1 MHINNFSLLL
11 KQYISDSQYNIVTLS
26 KLTNIS
32 RSSIQKFISGIQLPK
47 NYETIEKLTQLLPL
61 SIIQKNELKKAYMI
75 EQVGYLNY
83 QKLTDLKEFIQ
94 SFNTYPSSSFNY
106 NLSYEFNKIN
116 KFAHNPEELK
126 LMLHFII
133 EDALKNSKQ
142 INILMNADNSL
153 FEIIYQ
159 YAKNYP
165 DLVIKQIVN
174 FKNLSNDLTSS
185 NLDQFKKLLPLL
197 LLKNRTTIK
206 YIYGKEN
213 NPNYYSIFPYSI
225 TSDNYIILINSDYTL
240 GILISENQK
249 YLINEFNK
257 KNKLAK
263 KLIYK
268 SKNDINNINTFL
280 NTMTNKKNTNFQI
293 FSHTALIYT
302 YVKIFNQN
310 QLSHKNKL
318 DEFLQNN
325 HLTLYLT
332 NDPNIDKKN
341 FTNILIN
348 EHFDIHLINKNKINF
363 PDNLFILNTQ
373 TSLIL
378 IFKNINI
385 TVYENTICQDFQ
397 LLDKLFTTEWYNFSH
412 KAIKI

>member
-11 KQYISDSQYNIVTLS
+11 KQYINESQYNVVTLS

-32 RSSIQKFISGIQLPK
+32 RSSIQKFMSGIQIPK
-47 NYETIEKLTQLLPL
+47 NYETIEKLIQFLPL
-61 SIIQKNELKKAYMI
+61 SIIQKDELKKAYMI

-83 QKLTDLKEFIQ
+83 QKMTVLKEFIQ

-106 NLSYEFNKIN
+106 NLSYKFNKIN

-133 EDALKNSKQ
+133 EDALNHSKQ
-142 INILMNADNSL
+142 IKILMNADNPL

-174 FKNLSNDLTSS
+174 FKNLGNDVTSS
-185 NLDQFKKLLPLL
+185 NLEQLEKLLPLL
-197 LLKNRTTIK
+197 LLKNKTSIK

-225 TSDNYIILINSDYTL
+225 ASDNYIILINSDYTL
-240 GILISENQK
+240 GMLINENQK

-268 SKNDINNINTFL
+268 SKNKTNYINTFL
-280 NTMTNKKNTNFQI
+280 NTLTNQKNTNFQI
-293 FSHTALIYT
+293 FSHISLIYT
-302 YVKIFNQN
+302 YLKILNQN
-310 QLSHKNKL
+310 QSSYKNKL
-318 DEFLQNN
+318 NEFLQNN

-332 NDPNIDKKN
+332 SDQNTDKKS
-341 FTNILIN
+341 FTNILTN
-348 EHFDIHLINKNKINF
+348 DHFNIHIINKNKINF
-363 PDNLFILNTQ
+363 PDDLLILNTQ

-385 TVYENTICQDFQ
+385 TIYENTICQDFQ
-397 LLDKLFTTEWYNFSH
+397 LLDKLFISE
-412 KAIKI
+412 

>member
-11 KQYISDSQYNIVTLS
+11 KQHINESQYNVVTLS

-32 RSSIQKFISGIQLPK
+32 RSSIQKFMSGIQIPK
-47 NYETIEKLTQLLPL
+47 NYETIEKLIQFLPL
-61 SIIQKNELKKAYMI
+61 SIIQKDELKKAYMI

-83 QKLTDLKEFIQ
+83 QKMTVLKEFIQ

-106 NLSYEFNKIN
+106 NLSYKFNKIN

-133 EDALKNSKQ
+133 EDALNHSKQ
-142 INILMNADNSL
+142 IKILMNADNPL

-174 FKNLSNDLTSS
+174 FKNLGNDVTSS
-185 NLDQFKKLLPLL
+185 NLEQLEKLLPLL
-197 LLKNRTTIK
+197 LLKNKTSIK

-225 TSDNYIILINSDYTL
+225 ASDNYIILINSDYTL
-240 GILISENQK
+240 GMLINENQK

-268 SKNDINNINTFL
+268 SKNKTNYINTFL
-280 NTMTNKKNTNFQI
+280 NTLTNQKNTNFQI
-293 FSHTALIYT
+293 FSHISLIYT
-302 YVKIFNQN
+302 YLKILNQN
-310 QLSHKNKL
+310 QSSYKNKL
-318 DEFLQNN
+318 NEFLQNN

-332 NDPNIDKKN
+332 SDQNTDKKS
-341 FTNILIN
+341 FTNILTN
-348 EHFDIHLINKNKINF
+348 DHFNIHIINKNKINF
-363 PDNLFILNTQ
+363 PDDLLILNTQ

-385 TVYENTICQDFQ
+385 TIYENTICQDFQ
-397 LLDKLFTTEWYNFSH
+397 LLDKLFISE
-412 KAIKI
+412 

>member
-11 KQYISDSQYNIVTLS
+11 KQYINESQYNVVTLS

-32 RSSIQKFISGIQLPK
+32 RSSIQKFMSGIQIPK
-47 NYETIEKLTQLLPL
+47 NYETIEKLIQFLPL
-61 SIIQKNELKKAYMI
+61 SIIQKDELKKAYMI

-83 QKLTDLKEFIQ
+83 QKMTVLKEFIQ

-106 NLSYEFNKIN
+106 NLSYKFNKIN

-133 EDALKNSKQ
+133 EDALNHSKQ
-142 INILMNADNSL
+142 IKILMNADNPL

-174 FKNLSNDLTSS
+174 FKNLGNDVTSS
-185 NLDQFKKLLPLL
+185 NLEQLEKLLPLL
-197 LLKNRTTIK
+197 LLKNKTSIK

-225 TSDNYIILINSDYTL
+225 ASDNYIILINSDYTL
-240 GILISENQK
+240 GMLINENQK

-268 SKNDINNINTFL
+268 SKNKTNYINTFL
-280 NTMTNKKNTNFQI
+280 NTLTNQKNTNFQI
-293 FSHTALIYT
+293 FSHISLIYT
-302 YVKIFNQN
+302 YLKIFNQN
-310 QLSHKNKL
+310 QSSYKNKL
-318 DEFLQNN
+318 NEFLQNN

-332 NDPNIDKKN
+332 SDQNTDKKS
-341 FTNILIN
+341 FTNILTN
-348 EHFDIHLINKNKINF
+348 DHFNTHIINKNKINF
-363 PDNLFILNTQ
+363 PDDLLILNTQ

-385 TVYENTICQDFQ
+385 TIYENTICQDFQ
-397 LLDKLFTTEWYNFSH
+397 LLDKLFISE
-412 KAIKI
+412 

>member
-11 KQYISDSQYNIVTLS
+11 KQYINESQYNVVTLS

-32 RSSIQKFISGIQLPK
+32 RSSIQKFMSGIQIPK
-47 NYETIEKLTQLLPL
+47 NYETIEKLIQFLPL
-61 SIIQKNELKKAYMI
+61 SIIQKDELKKAYMI

-83 QKLTDLKEFIQ
+83 QKMTVLKEFIQ

-106 NLSYEFNKIN
+106 NLSYKFNKIN

-133 EDALKNSKQ
+133 EDALNHSKQ
-142 INILMNADNSL
+142 IKILMNADNPL

-174 FKNLSNDLTSS
+174 FKNLGNDVTSS
-185 NLDQFKKLLPLL
+185 NLEQLEKLLPLL
-197 LLKNRTTIK
+197 LLKNKTSIK

-213 NPNYYSIFPYSI
+213 NPNHYSIFPYSI
-225 TSDNYIILINSDYTL
+225 ASDNYIILINSDYTL
-240 GILISENQK
+240 GMLINENQK

-268 SKNDINNINTFL
+268 SKNKTNYINTFL
-280 NTMTNKKNTNFQI
+280 NTLTNQKNTNFQI
-293 FSHTALIYT
+293 FSHISLIYT
-302 YVKIFNQN
+302 YLKILNQN
-310 QLSHKNKL
+310 QSSYKNKL
-318 DEFLQNN
+318 NEFLQNN

-332 NDPNIDKKN
+332 SDQNTDKKS
-341 FTNILIN
+341 FTHILTNDHFNIHI
-348 EHFDIHLINKNKINF
+348 INKNKINF
-363 PDNLFILNTQ
+363 PDDLLILNTQ

-385 TVYENTICQDFQ
+385 TIYENTICQDFQ
-397 LLDKLFTTEWYNFSH
+397 LLDKLFISE
-412 KAIKI
+412 

>member
-11 KQYISDSQYNIVTLS
+11 KQYINESQYNVVTLS

-32 RSSIQKFISGIQLPK
+32 RSSIQKFMSGIQIPK
-47 NYETIEKLTQLLPL
+47 NYETIEKLIQFLPL
-61 SIIQKNELKKAYMI
+61 SIIQKDELKKAYMI

-83 QKLTDLKEFIQ
+83 QKMTVLKEFIQ

-106 NLSYEFNKIN
+106 NLSYKFNKIN

-133 EDALKNSKQ
+133 EDALNHSKQ
-142 INILMNADNSL
+142 IKILMNADNPL

-174 FKNLSNDLTSS
+174 FKNLGNDVTSS
-185 NLDQFKKLLPLL
+185 NLEQLEKLLPLL
-197 LLKNRTTIK
+197 LLKNKTSIK

-213 NPNYYSIFPYSI
+213 NPNYFSIFPYSI
-225 TSDNYIILINSDYTL
+225 ASDNYIILINSDYTL
-240 GILISENQK
+240 GMLINENQK

-268 SKNDINNINTFL
+268 SKNKTNYINTFL
-280 NTMTNKKNTNFQI
+280 NTLTNQKNTNFQI
-293 FSHTALIYT
+293 FSHISLIYT
-302 YVKIFNQN
+302 YLKILNQN
-310 QLSHKNKL
+310 QSSYKNKL
-318 DEFLQNN
+318 NEFLQNN

-332 NDPNIDKKN
+332 SDQNTDKKS
-341 FTNILIN
+341 FTHILTNDHFNIHI
-348 EHFDIHLINKNKINF
+348 INKNKINF
-363 PDNLFILNTQ
+363 PDDLLILNTQ

-385 TVYENTICQDFQ
+385 TIYENTICQDFQ
-397 LLDKLFTTEWYNFSH
+397 LLDKLFISE
-412 KAIKI
+412 

>member
-11 KQYISDSQYNIVTLS
+11 KQYINESQYNVVTLS

-32 RSSIQKFISGIQLPK
+32 RSSIQKFMSGIQIPK
-47 NYETIEKLTQLLPL
+47 NYETIEKLIQFLPL
-61 SIIQKNELKKAYMI
+61 SIIQKDELKKAYMI

-83 QKLTDLKEFIQ
+83 QKMTVLKEFIQ

-106 NLSYEFNKIN
+106 NLSYKFNKIN
-116 KFAHNPEELK
+116 KFARNPEELK

-133 EDALKNSKQ
+133 EDALNHSKQ
-142 INILMNADNSL
+142 IKILMNADNPL

-174 FKNLSNDLTSS
+174 FKNLGNDVTSS
-185 NLDQFKKLLPLL
+185 NLEQLEKLLPLL
-197 LLKNRTTIK
+197 LLKNKTSIK

-213 NPNYYSIFPYSI
+213 NPNHYSIFPYSI
-225 TSDNYIILINSDYTL
+225 ASDNYIILINSDYTL
-240 GILISENQK
+240 GMLINENQK

-268 SKNDINNINTFL
+268 SKNKTNYINTFL
-280 NTMTNKKNTNFQI
+280 NTLTNQKNTNFQI
-293 FSHTALIYT
+293 FSHISLIYT
-302 YVKIFNQN
+302 YLKIFNQN
-310 QLSHKNKL
+310 QSSYKNKL
-318 DEFLQNN
+318 NEFLQNN

-332 NDPNIDKKN
+332 SDQNTDKKS
-341 FTNILIN
+341 FTNILTN
-348 EHFDIHLINKNKINF
+348 DHFNTHIINKNKINF
-363 PDNLFILNTQ
+363 PDDLLILNTQ

-385 TVYENTICQDFQ
+385 TIYENTICQDFQ
-397 LLDKLFTTEWYNFSH
+397 LLDKLFISE
-412 KAIKI
+412 

>member
-11 KQYISDSQYNIVTLS
+11 KQYINESQYNVVTLS

-32 RSSIQKFISGIQLPK
+32 RSSIQKFMSGIQIPK
-47 NYETIEKLTQLLPL
+47 NYETIEKLIQILPL
-61 SIIQKNELKKAYMI
+61 SIIQKDELKKAYMI

-83 QKLTDLKEFIQ
+83 QKMTVLKEFIQ

-106 NLSYEFNKIN
+106 NLSYKFNKIN
-116 KFAHNPEELK
+116 KFARNPEELK

-133 EDALKNSKQ
+133 EDALNHSKQ
-142 INILMNADNSL
+142 IKILMNADNPL

-174 FKNLSNDLTSS
+174 FKNLGNDVTSS
-185 NLDQFKKLLPLL
+185 NLEQLEKLLPLL
-197 LLKNRTTIK
+197 LLKNKTSIK

-213 NPNYYSIFPYSI
+213 NPNHYSIFPYSI
-225 TSDNYIILINSDYTL
+225 ASDNYIILINSDYTL
-240 GILISENQK
+240 GMLINENQK

-268 SKNDINNINTFL
+268 SKNKTNYINTFL
-280 NTMTNKKNTNFQI
+280 NTLTNQKNTNFQI
-293 FSHTALIYT
+293 FSHISLIYT
-302 YVKIFNQN
+302 YLKIFNQN
-310 QLSHKNKL
+310 QSSYKNKL
-318 DEFLQNN
+318 NEFLQNN

-332 NDPNIDKKN
+332 SDQNTDKKS
-341 FTNILIN
+341 FTNILTN
-348 EHFDIHLINKNKINF
+348 DHFNIHIINKNKINF
-363 PDNLFILNTQ
+363 PDDLLILNTK

-385 TVYENTICQDFQ
+385 TIYENTICQDFQ
-397 LLDKLFTTEWYNFSH
+397 LLDKLFISE
-412 KAIKI
+412 

>member
-11 KQYISDSQYNIVTLS
+11 KQYINESQYNVVTLS

-32 RSSIQKFISGIQLPK
+32 RSSIQKFMSGIQIPK
-47 NYETIEKLTQLLPL
+47 NYETIEKLIQFLPL
-61 SIIQKNELKKAYMI
+61 SIIQKDELKKAYMI

-83 QKLTDLKEFIQ
+83 QKMTVLKEFIQ

-106 NLSYEFNKIN
+106 NLSYKFNKIN
-116 KFAHNPEELK
+116 KFARNPEELK

-133 EDALKNSKQ
+133 EDALNHSKQ
-142 INILMNADNSL
+142 IKILMNADNPL

-174 FKNLSNDLTSS
+174 FKNLGNDVTSS
-185 NLDQFKKLLPLL
+185 NLEQLEKLLPLL
-197 LLKNRTTIK
+197 LLKNKTSIK

-225 TSDNYIILINSDYTL
+225 ASDNYIILINSDYTL
-240 GILISENQK
+240 GMLINENQK

-268 SKNDINNINTFL
+268 SKNKTNYINTFL
-280 NTMTNKKNTNFQI
+280 NTLTNQKNTNFQI
-293 FSHTALIYT
+293 FSHISLIYT
-302 YVKIFNQN
+302 YLKILNQN
-310 QLSHKNKL
+310 QSSYKNKL
-318 DEFLQNN
+318 NEFLQNN

-332 NDPNIDKKN
+332 SDQNTDKKS
-341 FTNILIN
+341 FTNILTN
-348 EHFDIHLINKNKINF
+348 DHFNIHIINKNKINF
-363 PDNLFILNTQ
+363 PDDLLILNTQ

-385 TVYENTICQDFQ
+385 TIYENTICQDFQ
-397 LLDKLFTTEWYNFSH
+397 LLDKLFISE
-412 KAIKI
+412 

>member
-11 KQYISDSQYNIVTLS
+11 KQYINESQYNVVTLS

-32 RSSIQKFISGIQLPK
+32 RSSIQKFMSGIQIPK
-47 NYETIEKLTQLLPL
+47 NYETIEKLIQFLPL
-61 SIIQKNELKKAYMI
+61 SIIQKDELKKAYMI

-83 QKLTDLKEFIQ
+83 QKMTVLKEFIQ

-106 NLSYEFNKIN
+106 NLSYKFNKIN

-133 EDALKNSKQ
+133 EDALNHSKQ
-142 INILMNADNSL
+142 IKILMNADNPL

-174 FKNLSNDLTSS
+174 FKNLGNDVTSS
-185 NLDQFKKLLPLL
+185 NLEQLEKLLPLL
-197 LLKNRTTIK
+197 LLKNKTSIK

-225 TSDNYIILINSDYTL
+225 ASDNYIILINSDYTL
-240 GILISENQK
+240 GMLINENQK

-268 SKNDINNINTFL
+268 SKNKTNYINTFL
-280 NTMTNKKNTNFQI
+280 NTLTNQKNTNFQI
-293 FSHTALIYT
+293 FSHISLIYT
-302 YVKIFNQN
+302 YLKTLNQN
-310 QLSHKNKL
+310 QSSYKNKL
-318 DEFLQNN
+318 NEFLQNN

-332 NDPNIDKKN
+332 SDQNTDKKC
-341 FTNILIN
+341 FTNILTN
-348 EHFDIHLINKNKINF
+348 DHFNIHIINKNKINF
-363 PDNLFILNTQ
+363 PDDLLILNTQ

-385 TVYENTICQDFQ
+385 TIYENTICQDFQ
-397 LLDKLFTTEWYNFSH
+397 LLDKLFISE
-412 KAIKI
+412 

>member
-11 KQYISDSQYNIVTLS
+11 KQYINESQYNVVTLS

-32 RSSIQKFISGIQLPK
+32 RSSIQKFMSGIQIPK
-47 NYETIEKLTQLLPL
+47 NYETIEKLIQFLPL
-61 SIIQKNELKKAYMI
+61 SIIQKDELKKAYMI

-83 QKLTDLKEFIQ
+83 QKMTVLKEFIQ

-106 NLSYEFNKIN
+106 NLSYKFNKIN

-133 EDALKNSKQ
+133 EDALNHSKQ
-142 INILMNADNSL
+142 IKILMNADNPL

-174 FKNLSNDLTSS
+174 FKNLGNDVTSS
-185 NLDQFKKLLPLL
+185 NLEQLEKLLPLL
-197 LLKNRTTIK
+197 LLKNKTSIK

-213 NPNYYSIFPYSI
+213 NPNHYSIFPYSI
-225 TSDNYIILINSDYTL
+225 ASDNYIILINSDYTL
-240 GILISENQK
+240 GMLINENQK

-268 SKNDINNINTFL
+268 SKNKTNYINTFL
-280 NTMTNKKNTNFQI
+280 NTLTNQKNTNFQI
-293 FSHTALIYT
+293 FSHISLIYT
-302 YVKIFNQN
+302 YLKILNQN
-310 QLSHKNKL
+310 QSSYKNKL
-318 DEFLQNN
+318 NEFLQNN

-332 NDPNIDKKN
+332 SDQNTDKKC
-341 FTNILIN
+341 FTNILTN
-348 EHFDIHLINKNKINF
+348 DHFNIHIINKNKINF
-363 PDNLFILNTQ
+363 PDDLLILNTQ

-385 TVYENTICQDFQ
+385 TIYENTICQDFQ
-397 LLDKLFTTEWYNFSH
+397 LLDKLFINE
-412 KAIKI
+412 

>member
-11 KQYISDSQYNIVTLS
+11 KQYINESQYNVVTLS

-32 RSSIQKFISGIQLPK
+32 RSSIQKFMSGIQIPK
-47 NYETIEKLTQLLPL
+47 NYETIEKLIQFLPL
-61 SIIQKNELKKAYMI
+61 SIIQKDELKKAYMI

-83 QKLTDLKEFIQ
+83 QKMTVLKEFIQ

-106 NLSYEFNKIN
+106 NLSYKFNKIN
-116 KFAHNPEELK
+116 KFARNPEELK

-133 EDALKNSKQ
+133 EDALNHSKQ
-142 INILMNADNSL
+142 IKILMNADNPL

-174 FKNLSNDLTSS
+174 FKNLGNDVTSS
-185 NLDQFKKLLPLL
+185 NLEQLEKLLPLL
-197 LLKNRTTIK
+197 LLKNKTSIK

-225 TSDNYIILINSDYTL
+225 ASDNYIILINSDYTL
-240 GILISENQK
+240 GMLINENQK

-268 SKNDINNINTFL
+268 SKNKTNYINTFL
-280 NTMTNKKNTNFQI
+280 NTLTNQKNTNFQI
-293 FSHTALIYT
+293 FSHISLIYT
-302 YVKIFNQN
+302 YLKIFNQN
-310 QLSHKNKL
+310 QSSYKNKL
-318 DEFLQNN
+318 NEFLQNN

-332 NDPNIDKKN
+332 SDQNTDKKS
-341 FTNILIN
+341 FTNILTN
-348 EHFDIHLINKNKINF
+348 DHFNTHIINKNKINF
-363 PDNLFILNTQ
+363 PDDLLILNTQ

-385 TVYENTICQDFQ
+385 TIYENTICQDFQ
-397 LLDKLFTTEWYNFSH
+397 LLDKLFISE
-412 KAIKI
+412 

>member
-1 MHINNFSLLL
+1 MT
-11 KQYISDSQYNIVTLS
+11 V
-26 KLTNIS
+26 
-32 RSSIQKFISGIQLPK
+32 
-47 NYETIEKLTQLLPL
+47 
-61 SIIQKNELKKAYMI
+61 
-75 EQVGYLNY
+75 
-83 QKLTDLKEFIQ
+83 LKEFIQ

-106 NLSYEFNKIN
+106 NLSYKFNKIN

-133 EDALKNSKQ
+133 EDALNHSKQ
-142 INILMNADNSL
+142 IKILMNADNPL

-174 FKNLSNDLTSS
+174 FKNLGNDVTSS
-185 NLDQFKKLLPLL
+185 NLEQLEKLLPLL
-197 LLKNRTTIK
+197 LLKNKTSIK

-225 TSDNYIILINSDYTL
+225 ASDNYIILINSDYTL
-240 GILISENQK
+240 GMLINENQK

-268 SKNDINNINTFL
+268 SKNKTNYINTFL
-280 NTMTNKKNTNFQI
+280 NTLTNQKNTNFQI
-293 FSHTALIYT
+293 FSHISLIYT
-302 YVKIFNQN
+302 YLKILNQN
-310 QLSHKNKL
+310 QSSYKNKL
-318 DEFLQNN
+318 NEFLQNN
-325 HLTLYLT
+325 HLTLYLKSDQNT
-332 NDPNIDKKN
+332 DKKS
-341 FTNILIN
+341 FTNILTN
-348 EHFDIHLINKNKINF
+348 DHFNIHIINKNKINF
-363 PDNLFILNTQ
+363 PDDLLILNTQ

-385 TVYENTICQDFQ
+385 TIYENTICQDFQ
-397 LLDKLFTTEWYNFSH
+397 LLDKLFISE
-412 KAIKI
+412 

>member
-11 KQYISDSQYNIVTLS
+11 KQYINESQYNVVTLS

-32 RSSIQKFISGIQLPK
+32 RSSIQKFMSGIQIPK
-47 NYETIEKLTQLLPL
+47 NYETIEKLIQFLPL
-61 SIIQKNELKKAYMI
+61 SIIQKDELKKAYMI

-83 QKLTDLKEFIQ
+83 QKMTVLKEFIQ

-106 NLSYEFNKIN
+106 NLSYKFNKIN

-133 EDALKNSKQ
+133 EDALNHSKQ
-142 INILMNADNSL
+142 IKILMNADNPL

-174 FKNLSNDLTSS
+174 FKNLGNDVTSS
-185 NLDQFKKLLPLL
+185 NLEQLEKLLPLL
-197 LLKNRTTIK
+197 LLKNKTSIK

-213 NPNYYSIFPYSI
+213 NPNYFSIFPYSI
-225 TSDNYIILINSDYTL
+225 ASDNYIILINSDYTL
-240 GILISENQK
+240 GMLINENQK

-268 SKNDINNINTFL
+268 SKNKTNYINTFL
-280 NTMTNKKNTNFQI
+280 NTLTNQKNTNFQI
-293 FSHTALIYT
+293 FSHISLIYT
-302 YVKIFNQN
+302 YLKIFNQN
-310 QLSHKNKL
+310 QSSYKNKL
-318 DEFLQNN
+318 NEFLQNN

-332 NDPNIDKKN
+332 SDQNTDKKS
-341 FTNILIN
+341 FTHILTNDHFNIHI
-348 EHFDIHLINKNKINF
+348 INKNKINF
-363 PDNLFILNTQ
+363 PDDLLILNTQ

-385 TVYENTICQDFQ
+385 TIYENTICQDFQ
-397 LLDKLFTTEWYNFSH
+397 LLDKLFISE
-412 KAIKI
+412 

>member
-11 KQYISDSQYNIVTLS
+11 KQYINESQYNVVTLS

-32 RSSIQKFISGIQLPK
+32 RSSIQKFMSGIQIPK
-47 NYETIEKLTQLLPL
+47 NYETIEKLIQFLPL
-61 SIIQKNELKKAYMI
+61 SIIQKDELKKAYMI

-83 QKLTDLKEFIQ
+83 QKMTVLKEFIQ

-106 NLSYEFNKIN
+106 NLSYKFNKIN

-133 EDALKNSKQ
+133 EDALNHSKQ
-142 INILMNADNSL
+142 IKILMNADNPL

-174 FKNLSNDLTSS
+174 FKNLGNDVTSS
-185 NLDQFKKLLPLL
+185 NLEQLEKLLPLL
-197 LLKNRTTIK
+197 LLKNKTSIK

-225 TSDNYIILINSDYTL
+225 ASDNYIILINSDYTL
-240 GILISENQK
+240 GMLINENQK

-268 SKNDINNINTFL
+268 SKNKTNYINTFL
-280 NTMTNKKNTNFQI
+280 NTLTNQKNTNFQI
-293 FSHTALIYT
+293 FSHISLIYT
-302 YVKIFNQN
+302 YLKILNQN
-310 QLSHKNKL
+310 QSSYKNKL
-318 DEFLQNN
+318 NEFLQNN

-332 NDPNIDKKN
+332 SDQNTDKKS
-341 FTNILIN
+341 FTNILTN
-348 EHFDIHLINKNKINF
+348 DHFNTHIINKNKINF
-363 PDNLFILNTQ
+363 PDDLLILNTQ

-385 TVYENTICQDFQ
+385 TIYKNTICQDFQ
-397 LLDKLFTTEWYNFSH
+397 LLDKLFISE
-412 KAIKI
+412 

>member
-11 KQYISDSQYNIVTLS
+11 KQYINESQYNVVTLS

-32 RSSIQKFISGIQLPK
+32 RSSIQKFMSGIQIPK
-47 NYETIEKLTQLLPL
+47 NYETIEKLIQFLPL
-61 SIIQKNELKKAYMI
+61 SIIQKDELKKAYMI

-83 QKLTDLKEFIQ
+83 QKMTVLKEFIQ

-106 NLSYEFNKIN
+106 NLSYKFNKIN
-116 KFAHNPEELK
+116 KFARNPEELK

-133 EDALKNSKQ
+133 EDALNHSKQ
-142 INILMNADNSL
+142 IKILMNADNPL

-174 FKNLSNDLTSS
+174 FKNLGNDVTSS
-185 NLDQFKKLLPLL
+185 NLEQLEKLLPLL
-197 LLKNRTTIK
+197 LLKNKTSIK

-225 TSDNYIILINSDYTL
+225 ASDNYIILINSDYTL
-240 GILISENQK
+240 GMLINENQK

-268 SKNDINNINTFL
+268 SKNKTNYINTFL
-280 NTMTNKKNTNFQI
+280 NTLTNQKNTNFQI
-293 FSHTALIYT
+293 FSHISLIYT
-302 YVKIFNQN
+302 YLKIFNQN
-310 QLSHKNKL
+310 QSSYKNKL
-318 DEFLQNN
+318 NEFLQNN

-332 NDPNIDKKN
+332 SDQNTDKKS
-341 FTNILIN
+341 FTNILTN
-348 EHFDIHLINKNKINF
+348 DHFNIHIINKNKINF
-363 PDNLFILNTQ
+363 PDDLLILNTQ

-385 TVYENTICQDFQ
+385 TIYENTICQDFQ
-397 LLDKLFTTEWYNFSH
+397 LLDKLFISE
-412 KAIKI
+412 

>member
-11 KQYISDSQYNIVTLS
+11 KQYINESQYNVVTLS

-32 RSSIQKFISGIQLPK
+32 RSSIQKFMSGIQIPK
-47 NYETIEKLTQLLPL
+47 NYETIEKLIQFLPL
-61 SIIQKNELKKAYMI
+61 SIIQKDELKKAYMI

-83 QKLTDLKEFIQ
+83 QKMTVLKEFIQ

-106 NLSYEFNKIN
+106 NLSYKFNKIN

-133 EDALKNSKQ
+133 EDALNHSKQ
-142 INILMNADNSL
+142 IKILMNADNPL

-174 FKNLSNDLTSS
+174 FKNLGNDVTSS
-185 NLDQFKKLLPLL
+185 NLEQLEKLLPLL
-197 LLKNRTTIK
+197 LLKNKTSIK

-213 NPNYYSIFPYSI
+213 NPNHYSIFPYSI
-225 TSDNYIILINSDYTL
+225 ASDNYIILINSDYTL
-240 GILISENQK
+240 GMLINENQK

-268 SKNDINNINTFL
+268 SKNKTNYINTFL
-280 NTMTNKKNTNFQI
+280 NTLTNQKNTNFQI
-293 FSHTALIYT
+293 FSHISLIYT
-302 YVKIFNQN
+302 YLKIFNQN
-310 QLSHKNKL
+310 QSSYKNKL
-318 DEFLQNN
+318 NEFLQNN

-332 NDPNIDKKN
+332 SDQNTDKKC
-341 FTNILIN
+341 FTNILTN
-348 EHFDIHLINKNKINF
+348 NHFNIHIINKNKINF
-363 PDNLFILNTQ
+363 PDDLLILNTQ

-385 TVYENTICQDFQ
+385 TIYENTICQDFQ
-397 LLDKLFTTEWYNFSH
+397 LLDKLFISE
-412 KAIKI
+412 

>member
-11 KQYISDSQYNIVTLS
+11 KQYINESQYNVVTLS

-32 RSSIQKFISGIQLPK
+32 RSSIQKFMSGIQIPK
-47 NYETIEKLTQLLPL
+47 NYETIEKLIQFLPL
-61 SIIQKNELKKAYMI
+61 SIIQKDELKKAYMI

-83 QKLTDLKEFIQ
+83 QKMTVLKEFIQ

-106 NLSYEFNKIN
+106 NLSYKFNKIN

-133 EDALKNSKQ
+133 EDALNHSKQ
-142 INILMNADNSL
+142 IKILMNADNPL

-174 FKNLSNDLTSS
+174 FKNLGNDVTSS
-185 NLDQFKKLLPLL
+185 NLEQLEKLLPLL
-197 LLKNRTTIK
+197 LLKNKTSIK

-225 TSDNYIILINSDYTL
+225 ASDNYIILINSDYTL
-240 GILISENQK
+240 GMLINENQK

-268 SKNDINNINTFL
+268 SKNKTNYINTFL
-280 NTMTNKKNTNFQI
+280 NTLTNQKNTNFQI
-293 FSHTALIYT
+293 FSHISLIYT
-302 YVKIFNQN
+302 YLKILNQN
-310 QLSHKNKL
+310 QSSYKNKL
-318 DEFLQNN
+318 NEFLQNN

-332 NDPNIDKKN
+332 SDQNTDKKC
-341 FTNILIN
+341 FTNILTN
-348 EHFDIHLINKNKINF
+348 DHFNTHIINKNKINF
-363 PDNLFILNTQ
+363 PDDLLILNTQ

-385 TVYENTICQDFQ
+385 TIYENTICQDFQ
-397 LLDKLFTTEWYNFSH
+397 LLDKLFISE
-412 KAIKI
+412 

>member
-11 KQYISDSQYNIVTLS
+11 KQYINESQYNVVTLS

-32 RSSIQKFISGIQLPK
+32 RSSIQKFMSGIQIPK
-47 NYETIEKLTQLLPL
+47 NYETIEKLIQILPL
-61 SIIQKNELKKAYMI
+61 SIIQKDELKKAYMI

-83 QKLTDLKEFIQ
+83 QKMTVLKEFIQ

-106 NLSYEFNKIN
+106 NLSYKFNKIN
-116 KFAHNPEELK
+116 KFARNPEELK

-133 EDALKNSKQ
+133 EDALNHSKQ
-142 INILMNADNSL
+142 IKILMNADNPL

-174 FKNLSNDLTSS
+174 FKNLGNDVTSS
-185 NLDQFKKLLPLL
+185 NLEQLEKLLPLL
-197 LLKNRTTIK
+197 LLKNKTSIK

-225 TSDNYIILINSDYTL
+225 ASDNYIILINSDYTL
-240 GILISENQK
+240 GMLINENQK

-268 SKNDINNINTFL
+268 SKNKTNYINTFL
-280 NTMTNKKNTNFQI
+280 NTLTNQKNTNFQI
-293 FSHTALIYT
+293 FSHISLIYT
-302 YVKIFNQN
+302 YLKILNQN
-310 QLSHKNKL
+310 QSSYKNKL
-318 DEFLQNN
+318 NEFLQNN

-332 NDPNIDKKN
+332 SDQNTDKKS
-341 FTNILIN
+341 FTNILTN
-348 EHFDIHLINKNKINF
+348 DHFNIHIINKNKINF
-363 PDNLFILNTQ
+363 PDDLLILNTK

-385 TVYENTICQDFQ
+385 TIYENTICQDFQ
-397 LLDKLFTTEWYNFSH
+397 LLDKLFISE
-412 KAIKI
+412 

>member
-11 KQYISDSQYNIVTLS
+11 KQYINESQYNVVTLS

-32 RSSIQKFISGIQLPK
+32 RSSIQKFMSGIQIPK
-47 NYETIEKLTQLLPL
+47 NYETIEKLIQFLPL
-61 SIIQKNELKKAYMI
+61 SIIQKDELKKAYMI

-83 QKLTDLKEFIQ
+83 QKMTVLKVFIQ

-106 NLSYEFNKIN
+106 NLSYKFNKIN

-133 EDALKNSKQ
+133 EDALNHSKQ
-142 INILMNADNSL
+142 IKILMNADNPL

-174 FKNLSNDLTSS
+174 FKNLGNDVTSS
-185 NLDQFKKLLPLL
+185 NLEQLEKLLPLL
-197 LLKNRTTIK
+197 LLKNKTSIK

-225 TSDNYIILINSDYTL
+225 ASDNYIILINSDYTL
-240 GILISENQK
+240 GMLINENQK

-268 SKNDINNINTFL
+268 SKNKTNYINTFL
-280 NTMTNKKNTNFQI
+280 NTLTNQKNTNFQI
-293 FSHTALIYT
+293 FSHISLIYT
-302 YVKIFNQN
+302 YLKILNQN
-310 QLSHKNKL
+310 QSSYKNKL
-318 DEFLQNN
+318 NEFLQNN

-332 NDPNIDKKN
+332 SDQNTDKKS
-341 FTNILIN
+341 FTNILTN
-348 EHFDIHLINKNKINF
+348 EHFNIHIISKNKINF
-363 PDNLFILNTQ
+363 PDDLLILNTK

-385 TVYENTICQDFQ
+385 TIYENTICQDFQ
-397 LLDKLFTTEWYNFSH
+397 LLDKLFISE
-412 KAIKI
+412 

>member
-11 KQYISDSQYNIVTLS
+11 KQYINESQYNVVTLS

-32 RSSIQKFISGIQLPK
+32 RSSIQKFMSGIQIPK
-47 NYETIEKLTQLLPL
+47 NYETIEKLIQFLPL
-61 SIIQKNELKKAYMI
+61 SIIQKDELKKAYMI

-83 QKLTDLKEFIQ
+83 QKMTVLKEFIQ

-106 NLSYEFNKIN
+106 NLSYKFNKIN

-133 EDALKNSKQ
+133 EDALNHSKQ
-142 INILMNADNSL
+142 IKILMNADNPL

-174 FKNLSNDLTSS
+174 FKNLGNDVTSS
-185 NLDQFKKLLPLL
+185 NLEQLEKLLPLL
-197 LLKNRTTIK
+197 LLKNKTSIK

-225 TSDNYIILINSDYTL
+225 ASDNYIILINSDYTL
-240 GILISENQK
+240 GMLINENQK
-249 YLINEFNK
+249 DLINEFNK

-268 SKNDINNINTFL
+268 SKNKINYINTFL
-280 NTMTNKKNTNFQI
+280 NTLTNQKNTNFQI
-293 FSHTALIYT
+293 FSHISLIYT
-302 YVKIFNQN
+302 YLKIFNQN
-310 QLSHKNKL
+310 QSSYKNKL
-318 DEFLQNN
+318 NEFLQNN

-332 NDPNIDKKN
+332 SDQNTDKKS
-341 FTNILIN
+341 FTNILTN
-348 EHFDIHLINKNKINF
+348 DHFNIHIINKNKINF
-363 PDNLFILNTQ
+363 PDDLLILNTK

-385 TVYENTICQDFQ
+385 TIYENTICQDFQ
-397 LLDKLFTTEWYNFSH
+397 LLDKLFISE
-412 KAIKI
+412 

>member
-11 KQYISDSQYNIVTLS
+11 KQYINESQYNVVTLS

-32 RSSIQKFISGIQLPK
+32 RSSIQKFMSGIQIPK
-47 NYETIEKLTQLLPL
+47 NYETIEKLIQFLPL
-61 SIIQKNELKKAYMI
+61 SIIQKDELKKAYMI

-83 QKLTDLKEFIQ
+83 QKMTVLKEFIQ

-106 NLSYEFNKIN
+106 NLSYKFNKIN

-133 EDALKNSKQ
+133 EDALNHSKQ
-142 INILMNADNSL
+142 IKILMNADNPL

-174 FKNLSNDLTSS
+174 FKNLGNDVTSS
-185 NLDQFKKLLPLL
+185 NLEQLEKLLPLL
-197 LLKNRTTIK
+197 LLKNKTSIK

-213 NPNYYSIFPYSI
+213 NPNHYSIFPYSI
-225 TSDNYIILINSDYTL
+225 ASDNYIILINSDYTL
-240 GILISENQK
+240 GMLINENQK

-268 SKNDINNINTFL
+268 SKNKTNYINTFL
-280 NTMTNKKNTNFQI
+280 NTLTNPKNTNFQI
-293 FSHTALIYT
+293 FSHISLIYT
-302 YVKIFNQN
+302 YLKIFNQN
-310 QLSHKNKL
+310 QSSYKNKL
-318 DEFLQNN
+318 NEFLQNN

-332 NDPNIDKKN
+332 SDQNTDKKS
-341 FTNILIN
+341 FTNILTN
-348 EHFDIHLINKNKINF
+348 DHFNIHIINKNKINF
-363 PDNLFILNTQ
+363 PDDLLILNTQ

-385 TVYENTICQDFQ
+385 TIYENTICQDFQ
-397 LLDKLFTTEWYNFSH
+397 LLDKLFISE
-412 KAIKI
+412 

>member
-11 KQYISDSQYNIVTLS
+11 KQYINESQYNVVTLS

-32 RSSIQKFISGIQLPK
+32 RSSIQKFMSGIQIPK
-47 NYETIEKLTQLLPL
+47 NYETIEKLIQFLPL
-61 SIIQKNELKKAYMI
+61 SIIQKDELKKAYMI

-83 QKLTDLKEFIQ
+83 QKMTVLKKFIQ

-106 NLSYEFNKIN
+106 NLSYKFNKIN
-116 KFAHNPEELK
+116 KFARNPEELK

-133 EDALKNSKQ
+133 EDALNHSKQ
-142 INILMNADNSL
+142 IKILMNADNPL

-174 FKNLSNDLTSS
+174 FKNLGNDVTSS
-185 NLDQFKKLLPLL
+185 NLEQLEKLLPLL
-197 LLKNRTTIK
+197 LLKNKTSIK

-225 TSDNYIILINSDYTL
+225 ASDNYIILINSDYTL
-240 GILISENQK
+240 GMLINENQK

-268 SKNDINNINTFL
+268 SKNKTNYINTFL
-280 NTMTNKKNTNFQI
+280 NTLTNQKNTNFQI
-293 FSHTALIYT
+293 FSHISLIYT
-302 YVKIFNQN
+302 YLKILNQN
-310 QLSHKNKL
+310 QSSYKNKL
-318 DEFLQNN
+318 NEFLQNN

-332 NDPNIDKKN
+332 SDQNTDKKC
-341 FTNILIN
+341 FTNILTN
-348 EHFDIHLINKNKINF
+348 DHFNIHIINKNKINF
-363 PDNLFILNTQ
+363 PDDLLILNTK

-385 TVYENTICQDFQ
+385 TIYENTICQDFQ
-397 LLDKLFTTEWYNFSH
+397 LLDKLFISE
-412 KAIKI
+412 

>member
-11 KQYISDSQYNIVTLS
+11 KQYINESQYNVVTLS

-32 RSSIQKFISGIQLPK
+32 RSSIQKFMSGIQIPK
-47 NYETIEKLTQLLPL
+47 NYETIEKLIQFLPL
-61 SIIQKNELKKAYMI
+61 SIIQKDELKKAYMI

-83 QKLTDLKEFIQ
+83 QKMTVLKEFIQ

-106 NLSYEFNKIN
+106 NLSYKFNKIN

-133 EDALKNSKQ
+133 EDALNHSKQ
-142 INILMNADNSL
+142 IKILMNADNPL

-174 FKNLSNDLTSS
+174 FKNLGNDVTSS
-185 NLDQFKKLLPLL
+185 NLEQLEKLLPLL
-197 LLKNRTTIK
+197 LLKNKTSIK

-213 NPNYYSIFPYSI
+213 NPNHYSIFPYSI
-225 TSDNYIILINSDYTL
+225 ASDNYIILINSDYTL
-240 GILISENQK
+240 GMLINENQK

-268 SKNDINNINTFL
+268 SKNKTNYINTFL
-280 NTMTNKKNTNFQI
+280 NTLTNQKNTNFQI
-293 FSHTALIYT
+293 FSHISLIYT
-302 YVKIFNQN
+302 YLKILNQN
-310 QLSHKNKL
+310 QSSYKNKL
-318 DEFLQNN
+318 NEFLQNN

-332 NDPNIDKKN
+332 SDQNTDKKC
-341 FTNILIN
+341 FTNILTN
-348 EHFDIHLINKNKINF
+348 DHFNIHIINKNKINF
-363 PDNLFILNTQ
+363 PDDLLILNTQ

-385 TVYENTICQDFQ
+385 TIYENTICQDFQ
-397 LLDKLFTTEWYNFSH
+397 LLDKLFISE
-412 KAIKI
+412 

>member
-11 KQYISDSQYNIVTLS
+11 KQYINESQYNVVTLS

-32 RSSIQKFISGIQLPK
+32 RSSIQKFMSGIQIPK
-47 NYETIEKLTQLLPL
+47 NYETIEKLIQFLPL
-61 SIIQKNELKKAYMI
+61 SIIQKDELKKAYMI

-83 QKLTDLKEFIQ
+83 QKMTVLKEFIQ

-106 NLSYEFNKIN
+106 NLSYKFNKIN
-116 KFAHNPEELK
+116 KFARNPEELK

-133 EDALKNSKQ
+133 EDALNHSKQ
-142 INILMNADNSL
+142 IKILMNADNPL

-174 FKNLSNDLTSS
+174 FKNLGNDVTSS
-185 NLDQFKKLLPLL
+185 NLEQLEKLLPLL
-197 LLKNRTTIK
+197 LLKNKTSIK

-213 NPNYYSIFPYSI
+213 NPNHYSIFPYSI
-225 TSDNYIILINSDYTL
+225 ASDNYIILINSDYTL
-240 GILISENQK
+240 GMLINENQK

-268 SKNDINNINTFL
+268 SKNKTNYINTFL
-280 NTMTNKKNTNFQI
+280 NTLTNQKNTNFQI
-293 FSHTALIYT
+293 FSHISLIYT
-302 YVKIFNQN
+302 YLKILNQN
-310 QLSHKNKL
+310 QSSYKNKL
-318 DEFLQNN
+318 NEFLQNN

-332 NDPNIDKKN
+332 SDQNTDKKS
-341 FTNILIN
+341 FTNILTN
-348 EHFDIHLINKNKINF
+348 DHFNTHIINKNKINF
-363 PDNLFILNTQ
+363 PDDLLILNTQ

-385 TVYENTICQDFQ
+385 TIYENTICQDFQ
-397 LLDKLFTTEWYNFSH
+397 LLDKLFISE
-412 KAIKI
+412 

>member
-11 KQYISDSQYNIVTLS
+11 KQYINESQYNVVTLS

-32 RSSIQKFISGIQLPK
+32 RSSIQKFMSGIQIPK
-47 NYETIEKLTQLLPL
+47 NYETIEKLIQFLPL
-61 SIIQKNELKKAYMI
+61 SIIQKDELKKAYMI

-83 QKLTDLKEFIQ
+83 QKMTVLKEFIQ

-106 NLSYEFNKIN
+106 NLSYKFNKIN

-133 EDALKNSKQ
+133 EDALNHSKQ
-142 INILMNADNSL
+142 IKILMNADNPL

-159 YAKNYP
+159 YAKNYL

-174 FKNLSNDLTSS
+174 FKNLGNDVTSS
-185 NLDQFKKLLPLL
+185 NLEQLEKLLPLL
-197 LLKNRTTIK
+197 LLKNKTSIK

-225 TSDNYIILINSDYTL
+225 ASDNYIILINSDYTL
-240 GILISENQK
+240 GMLINENQK

-268 SKNDINNINTFL
+268 SKNKTNYINTFL
-280 NTMTNKKNTNFQI
+280 NTLTNQKNTNFQI
-293 FSHTALIYT
+293 FSHISLIYT
-302 YVKIFNQN
+302 YLKIFNQN
-310 QLSHKNKL
+310 QSSYKNKL
-318 DEFLQNN
+318 NEFLQNN

-332 NDPNIDKKN
+332 SDQNTDKKS
-341 FTNILIN
+341 FTHILTNDHFNIHI
-348 EHFDIHLINKNKINF
+348 INKNKINF
-363 PDNLFILNTQ
+363 PDDLLILNTQ

-385 TVYENTICQDFQ
+385 TIYENTICQDFQ
-397 LLDKLFTTEWYNFSH
+397 LLDKLFISE
-412 KAIKI
+412 

>member
-11 KQYISDSQYNIVTLS
+11 KQYINESQYNVVTLS

-32 RSSIQKFISGIQLPK
+32 RSSIQKFMSGIQIPK
-47 NYETIEKLTQLLPL
+47 NYETIEKLIQFLPL
-61 SIIQKNELKKAYMI
+61 SIIQKDELKKAYMI

-83 QKLTDLKEFIQ
+83 QKMTVLKEFIQ

-106 NLSYEFNKIN
+106 NLSYKFNKIN

-133 EDALKNSKQ
+133 EDALNHSKQ
-142 INILMNADNSL
+142 IKILMNADNPL

-174 FKNLSNDLTSS
+174 FKNLGNDVTSS
-185 NLDQFKKLLPLL
+185 NLEQLEKLLPLL
-197 LLKNRTTIK
+197 LLKNKTSIK

-213 NPNYYSIFPYSI
+213 NPNHYSIFPYSI
-225 TSDNYIILINSDYTL
+225 ASDNYIILINSDYTL
-240 GILISENQK
+240 GMLINENQK

-268 SKNDINNINTFL
+268 SKNKTNYINTFL
-280 NTMTNKKNTNFQI
+280 NTLTNQKNTNFQI
-293 FSHTALIYT
+293 FSHISLIYT
-302 YVKIFNQN
+302 YLKILNQN
-310 QLSHKNKL
+310 QSSYKNKL
-318 DEFLQNN
+318 NEFLQNN

-332 NDPNIDKKN
+332 SDQNTDKKS
-341 FTNILIN
+341 FTNILTT
-348 EHFDIHLINKNKINF
+348 K
-363 PDNLFILNTQ
+363 

-385 TVYENTICQDFQ
+385 TIYENTICQDYQ
-397 LLDKLFTTEWYNFSH
+397 LLDKLFISE
-412 KAIKI
+412 

>member
-11 KQYISDSQYNIVTLS
+11 KQYINESQYNVVTLS

-32 RSSIQKFISGIQLPK
+32 RSSIQKFMSGIQIPK
-47 NYETIEKLTQLLPL
+47 NYETIEKLIQFLPL
-61 SIIQKNELKKAYMI
+61 SIIQKDELKKAYMI

-83 QKLTDLKEFIQ
+83 QKMTVLKEFIQ

-106 NLSYEFNKIN
+106 NLSYKFNKIN

-133 EDALKNSKQ
+133 EDALNHSKQ
-142 INILMNADNSL
+142 IKILMNADNPL

-174 FKNLSNDLTSS
+174 FKNLGNDVTSS
-185 NLDQFKKLLPLL
+185 NLEQLEKLLPLL
-197 LLKNRTTIK
+197 LLKNKTSIK

-225 TSDNYIILINSDYTL
+225 ASDNYIILINSDYTL
-240 GILISENQK
+240 GMLINENQK

-268 SKNDINNINTFL
+268 SKNKTNYINTFL
-280 NTMTNKKNTNFQI
+280 NTLTNQKNTNFQI
-293 FSHTALIYT
+293 FSHISLIYT
-302 YVKIFNQN
+302 YLKIFNQN
-310 QLSHKNKL
+310 QSSYKNKL
-318 DEFLQNN
+318 NEFLQNN

-332 NDPNIDKKN
+332 SDQNTDKKS
-341 FTNILIN
+341 FTNILTN
-348 EHFDIHLINKNKINF
+348 DHFNIHIINKNKINF
-363 PDNLFILNTQ
+363 PDDLLILNTQ

-385 TVYENTICQDFQ
+385 TIYENTICQDFQ
-397 LLDKLFTTEWYNFSH
+397 LLDKLFISE
-412 KAIKI
+412 

>member
-11 KQYISDSQYNIVTLS
+11 KQYINESQYNVVTLS

-32 RSSIQKFISGIQLPK
+32 RSSIQKFMSGIQIPK
-47 NYETIEKLTQLLPL
+47 NYETIEKLIQFLPL
-61 SIIQKNELKKAYMI
+61 SIIQKDELKKAYMI

-83 QKLTDLKEFIQ
+83 QKMTVLKEFIQ

-106 NLSYEFNKIN
+106 NLSYKFNKIN

-133 EDALKNSKQ
+133 EDALNHSKQ
-142 INILMNADNSL
+142 IKILMNADNSL

-174 FKNLSNDLTSS
+174 FKNLGNDVTSS
-185 NLDQFKKLLPLL
+185 NLEQLEKLLPLL
-197 LLKNRTTIK
+197 LLKNKTSIK

-225 TSDNYIILINSDYTL
+225 ASDNYIILINSDYTL
-240 GILISENQK
+240 GMLINENQK

-268 SKNDINNINTFL
+268 SKNKTNYINTFL
-280 NTMTNKKNTNFQI
+280 NTLTNQKNTNFQI
-293 FSHTALIYT
+293 FSHISLIYT
-302 YVKIFNQN
+302 YLKIFNQN
-310 QLSHKNKL
+310 QSSYKNKL
-318 DEFLQNN
+318 NEFLQNN

-332 NDPNIDKKN
+332 SDQNTDKKS
-341 FTNILIN
+341 FTHILTNDHFNIHI
-348 EHFDIHLINKNKINF
+348 INKNKINF
-363 PDNLFILNTQ
+363 PDDLLILNTQ

-385 TVYENTICQDFQ
+385 TIYENTICQDFQ
-397 LLDKLFTTEWYNFSH
+397 LLDKLFISE
-412 KAIKI
+412 

>member
-11 KQYISDSQYNIVTLS
+11 KQYINESQYNVVTLS

-32 RSSIQKFISGIQLPK
+32 RSSIQKFMSGIQIPK
-47 NYETIEKLTQLLPL
+47 NYETIEKLIQFLPL
-61 SIIQKNELKKAYMI
+61 SIIQKDELKKAYMI

-83 QKLTDLKEFIQ
+83 QKMTVLKEFIQ

-106 NLSYEFNKIN
+106 NLSYKFNKIN
-116 KFAHNPEELK
+116 KFARNPEELK

-133 EDALKNSKQ
+133 EDALNHSKQ
-142 INILMNADNSL
+142 IKILMNADNPL

-174 FKNLSNDLTSS
+174 FKNLGNDVTSS
-185 NLDQFKKLLPLL
+185 NLEQLEKLLPLL
-197 LLKNRTTIK
+197 LLKNKTSIK

-225 TSDNYIILINSDYTL
+225 ASDNYIILINSDYTL
-240 GILISENQK
+240 GMLINENQK

-268 SKNDINNINTFL
+268 SKNKTNYINTFL
-280 NTMTNKKNTNFQI
+280 NTLTNQKNTNFQI
-293 FSHTALIYT
+293 FSHISLIYT
-302 YVKIFNQN
+302 YLKIFNQN
-310 QLSHKNKL
+310 QSSYKNKL
-318 DEFLQNN
+318 NEFLQNN

-332 NDPNIDKKN
+332 SDQNTDKKS
-341 FTNILIN
+341 FTNILTN
-348 EHFDIHLINKNKINF
+348 DHFNIHIINKNKINF
-363 PDNLFILNTQ
+363 PDDLLILNTK

-385 TVYENTICQDFQ
+385 TIYENTICQDFQ
-397 LLDKLFTTEWYNFSH
+397 LLDKLFISE
-412 KAIKI
+412 

>member
-11 KQYISDSQYNIVTLS
+11 KQYINESQYNVVTLS

-32 RSSIQKFISGIQLPK
+32 RSSIQKFMSGIQIPK
-47 NYETIEKLTQLLPL
+47 NNETIEKLIQFLPL
-61 SIIQKNELKKAYMI
+61 SIIQKDELKKAYMI

-83 QKLTDLKEFIQ
+83 QKMTVLKEFIQ

-106 NLSYEFNKIN
+106 NLSYKFNKIN
-116 KFAHNPEELK
+116 KFARNPEELK

-133 EDALKNSKQ
+133 EDALNHSKQ
-142 INILMNADNSL
+142 IKILMNADNPL

-174 FKNLSNDLTSS
+174 FKNLGNDVTSS
-185 NLDQFKKLLPLL
+185 NLEQLEKLLPLL
-197 LLKNRTTIK
+197 LLKNKTSIK

-213 NPNYYSIFPYSI
+213 NPNHYSIFPYSI
-225 TSDNYIILINSDYTL
+225 ASDNYIILINSDYTL
-240 GILISENQK
+240 GMLINENQK

-268 SKNDINNINTFL
+268 SKNKTNYINTFL
-280 NTMTNKKNTNFQI
+280 NTLTNQKNTNFQI
-293 FSHTALIYT
+293 FSHISLIYT
-302 YVKIFNQN
+302 YLKILNQN
-310 QLSHKNKL
+310 QSSYKNKL
-318 DEFLQNN
+318 NEFLQNN

-332 NDPNIDKKN
+332 SDQNTDKKS
-341 FTNILIN
+341 FTNILTN
-348 EHFDIHLINKNKINF
+348 DHFNTHIINKNKINF
-363 PDNLFILNTQ
+363 PDDLLILNTQ

-385 TVYENTICQDFQ
+385 TIYENTICQDFQ
-397 LLDKLFTTEWYNFSH
+397 LLDKLFISE
-412 KAIKI
+412 

>member
-11 KQYISDSQYNIVTLS
+11 KQYINESQYNVVTLS

-32 RSSIQKFISGIQLPK
+32 RSSIQKFMSGIQIPK
-47 NYETIEKLTQLLPL
+47 NYETIEKLIQFLPL
-61 SIIQKNELKKAYMI
+61 SIIQKDELKKAYMI

-83 QKLTDLKEFIQ
+83 QKMTDLKEFIQ

-106 NLSYEFNKIN
+106 NLSYKFNKIN

-133 EDALKNSKQ
+133 EDALNHSKQ
-142 INILMNADNSL
+142 IKILMNADNPL

-174 FKNLSNDLTSS
+174 FKNLGNDVTSS
-185 NLDQFKKLLPLL
+185 NLEQLEKLLPLL
-197 LLKNRTTIK
+197 LLKNKTSIK

-225 TSDNYIILINSDYTL
+225 ASDNYIILINSDYTL
-240 GILISENQK
+240 GMLINENQK

-268 SKNDINNINTFL
+268 SKNKTNYINTFL
-280 NTMTNKKNTNFQI
+280 NTLTNQKNTNFQI
-293 FSHTALIYT
+293 FSHISLIYT
-302 YVKIFNQN
+302 YLKILNQN
-310 QLSHKNKL
+310 QSSYKNKL
-318 DEFLQNN
+318 NEFLQNN

-332 NDPNIDKKN
+332 SDQNTDKKS
-341 FTNILIN
+341 FTNILTN
-348 EHFDIHLINKNKINF
+348 DHFNIHIINKNKINF
-363 PDNLFILNTQ
+363 PDDLLILNTQ

-385 TVYENTICQDFQ
+385 TIYENTICQDFQ
-397 LLDKLFTTEWYNFSH
+397 LLDKLFISE
-412 KAIKI
+412 

>member
-11 KQYISDSQYNIVTLS
+11 KQYINESQYNVVTLS

-32 RSSIQKFISGIQLPK
+32 RSSIQKFMSGIQIPK
-47 NYETIEKLTQLLPL
+47 NYETIEKLIQFLPL
-61 SIIQKNELKKAYMI
+61 SIIQKDELKKAYMI

-83 QKLTDLKEFIQ
+83 QKLTVLKEFIQ
-94 SFNTYPSSSFNY
+94 SFNTYSSSSFNY
-106 NLSYEFNKIN
+106 NLSYKFNKIN

-133 EDALKNSKQ
+133 EDALNHSKQ
-142 INILMNADNSL
+142 IEILMNADNPL

-174 FKNLSNDLTSS
+174 FKNLGNDVTSS
-185 NLDQFKKLLPLL
+185 NLEQLEKLLPLL
-197 LLKNRTTIK
+197 LLKNKTSIK

-225 TSDNYIILINSDYTL
+225 ASDNYIILINSDYTL
-240 GILISENQK
+240 GMLINENQK

-268 SKNDINNINTFL
+268 SKNKTNYINTFL
-280 NTMTNKKNTNFQI
+280 NTLTNQKNTNFQI
-293 FSHTALIYT
+293 FSHISLIYT
-302 YVKIFNQN
+302 YLKIFNQN
-310 QLSHKNKL
+310 QSSYKNKL
-318 DEFLQNN
+318 NEFLQNN

-332 NDPNIDKKN
+332 SDQNTDKKS
-341 FTNILIN
+341 FTNILTN
-348 EHFDIHLINKNKINF
+348 DHFNIHIINKNKINF
-363 PDNLFILNTQ
+363 PDDLLILNTQ

-385 TVYENTICQDFQ
+385 TIYENTICQDFQ
-397 LLDKLFTTEWYNFSH
+397 LLDKLFISE
-412 KAIKI
+412 

>member
-11 KQYISDSQYNIVTLS
+11 KQYINESQYNVVTLS

-32 RSSIQKFISGIQLPK
+32 RSSIQKFMSGIQIPK
-47 NYETIEKLTQLLPL
+47 NYETIEKLIQFLPL
-61 SIIQKNELKKAYMI
+61 SIIQKDELKKAYMI

-83 QKLTDLKEFIQ
+83 QKLTVLKEFIQ
-94 SFNTYPSSSFNY
+94 SFNTYSSSSFNY
-106 NLSYEFNKIN
+106 NLSYKFNKIN

-133 EDALKNSKQ
+133 EDALNHSKQ
-142 INILMNADNSL
+142 IKILMNADNPL

-174 FKNLSNDLTSS
+174 FKNLGNDVTSS
-185 NLDQFKKLLPLL
+185 NLEQLEKLLPLL
-197 LLKNRTTIK
+197 LLKNKTSIK

-225 TSDNYIILINSDYTL
+225 ASDNYIILINSDYTL
-240 GILISENQK
+240 GMLINENQK

-268 SKNDINNINTFL
+268 SKNKTNYINTFL
-280 NTMTNKKNTNFQI
+280 NTLTNQKNTNFQI
-293 FSHTALIYT
+293 FSHISLIYT
-302 YVKIFNQN
+302 YLKIFNQN
-310 QLSHKNKL
+310 QSSYKNKL
-318 DEFLQNN
+318 NEFLQNN

-332 NDPNIDKKN
+332 SDQNTDKKS
-341 FTNILIN
+341 FTNILTN
-348 EHFDIHLINKNKINF
+348 DHFNIHIINKNKINF
-363 PDNLFILNTQ
+363 PDDLLILNTQ

-385 TVYENTICQDFQ
+385 TIYENTICQDFQ
-397 LLDKLFTTEWYNFSH
+397 LLDKLFISE
-412 KAIKI
+412 

>member
-11 KQYISDSQYNIVTLS
+11 KQYINESQYNVVTLS

-32 RSSIQKFISGIQLPK
+32 RSSIQKFMSGIQIPK
-47 NYETIEKLTQLLPL
+47 NYETIEKLIQFLPL
-61 SIIQKNELKKAYMI
+61 SIIQKDELKKAYMI

-83 QKLTDLKEFIQ
+83 QKMTVLKEFIQ

-106 NLSYEFNKIN
+106 NLSYKFNKIN

-133 EDALKNSKQ
+133 EDALNHSKQ
-142 INILMNADNSL
+142 IKILMNADNPL

-174 FKNLSNDLTSS
+174 FKNLGNDVTSS
-185 NLDQFKKLLPLL
+185 NLEQLEKLLPLL
-197 LLKNRTTIK
+197 LLKNKTSIK

-213 NPNYYSIFPYSI
+213 NPNHYSIFPYSI
-225 TSDNYIILINSDYTL
+225 ASDNYIILINSDYTL
-240 GILISENQK
+240 GMLINENQK

-268 SKNDINNINTFL
+268 SKNKTNYINTFL
-280 NTMTNKKNTNFQI
+280 NTLTNQKNTNFQI
-293 FSHTALIYT
+293 FSHISLIYT
-302 YVKIFNQN
+302 YLKIFNQN
-310 QLSHKNKL
+310 QSSYKNKL
-318 DEFLQNN
+318 NEFLQNN

-332 NDPNIDKKN
+332 SDQNTDKKS
-341 FTNILIN
+341 FTHILTNDHFNIHI
-348 EHFDIHLINKNKINF
+348 INKNKINF
-363 PDNLFILNTQ
+363 PDDLLILNTQ

-385 TVYENTICQDFQ
+385 TIYENTICQDFQ
-397 LLDKLFTTEWYNFSH
+397 LLDKLFISE
-412 KAIKI
+412 

>member
-11 KQYISDSQYNIVTLS
+11 KQYINESQYNVVTLS

-32 RSSIQKFISGIQLPK
+32 RSSIQKFMSGIQIPK
-47 NYETIEKLTQLLPL
+47 NYETIEKLIQILPL
-61 SIIQKNELKKAYMI
+61 SIIQKDELKKAYMI

-83 QKLTDLKEFIQ
+83 QKMTVLKEFIQ

-106 NLSYEFNKIN
+106 NLSYKFNKIN
-116 KFAHNPEELK
+116 KFARNPEELK

-133 EDALKNSKQ
+133 EDALNHSKQ
-142 INILMNADNSL
+142 IKILMNADNPL

-174 FKNLSNDLTSS
+174 FKNLGNDVTSS
-185 NLDQFKKLLPLL
+185 NLEQLEKLLPLL
-197 LLKNRTTIK
+197 LLKNKTSIK

-225 TSDNYIILINSDYTL
+225 ASDNYIILINSDYTL
-240 GILISENQK
+240 GMLINENQK

-268 SKNDINNINTFL
+268 SKNKTNYINTFL
-280 NTMTNKKNTNFQI
+280 NTLTNQKNTNFQI
-293 FSHTALIYT
+293 FSHISLIYT
-302 YVKIFNQN
+302 YLKIFNQN
-310 QLSHKNKL
+310 QSSYKNKL
-318 DEFLQNN
+318 NEFLQNN

-332 NDPNIDKKN
+332 SDQNTDKKS
-341 FTNILIN
+341 FTNILTN
-348 EHFDIHLINKNKINF
+348 DHFNIHIINKNKINF
-363 PDNLFILNTQ
+363 PDDLLILNTQ

-385 TVYENTICQDFQ
+385 TIYENTICQDFQ
-397 LLDKLFTTEWYNFSH
+397 LLDKLFISE
-412 KAIKI
+412 

>member
-11 KQYISDSQYNIVTLS
+11 KQYINESQYNVVTLS

-32 RSSIQKFISGIQLPK
+32 RSSIQKFMSGIQIPK
-47 NYETIEKLTQLLPL
+47 NYETIEKLIQFLPL
-61 SIIQKNELKKAYMI
+61 SIIQKDELKKAYMI

-83 QKLTDLKEFIQ
+83 QKMTVLKEFIQ

-106 NLSYEFNKIN
+106 NLSYKFNKIN

-133 EDALKNSKQ
+133 EDALNHSKQ
-142 INILMNADNSL
+142 IKILMNADNPL

-174 FKNLSNDLTSS
+174 FKNLGNDVTSS
-185 NLDQFKKLLPLL
+185 NLEQLEKLLPLL
-197 LLKNRTTIK
+197 LLKNKTSIK

-225 TSDNYIILINSDYTL
+225 ASDNYIILINSDYTL
-240 GILISENQK
+240 GMLINENQK

-268 SKNDINNINTFL
+268 SKNKTNYINTFL
-280 NTMTNKKNTNFQI
+280 NTLTNQKNTNFQI
-293 FSHTALIYT
+293 FSHISLIYT
-302 YVKIFNQN
+302 YLKIFNKN
-310 QLSHKNKL
+310 QSSYKNKL
-318 DEFLQNN
+318 NEFLQNN

-332 NDPNIDKKN
+332 SDQNTDKKC
-341 FTNILIN
+341 FTNILTN
-348 EHFDIHLINKNKINF
+348 DHFNIHIINKNKINF
-363 PDNLFILNTQ
+363 PDDLLILNTQ

-385 TVYENTICQDFQ
+385 TIYENTICQDFQ
-397 LLDKLFTTEWYNFSH
+397 LLDKLFISE
-412 KAIKI
+412 

>member
-11 KQYISDSQYNIVTLS
+11 KQYINESQYNVVTLS

-32 RSSIQKFISGIQLPK
+32 RSSIQKFMSGIQIPK
-47 NYETIEKLTQLLPL
+47 NYETIEKLIQFLPL
-61 SIIQKNELKKAYMI
+61 SIIQKDELKKAYMI

-83 QKLTDLKEFIQ
+83 QKMTVLKEFIQ

-106 NLSYEFNKIN
+106 NLSYKFNKIN
-116 KFAHNPEELK
+116 KFARNPEELK

-133 EDALKNSKQ
+133 EDALNHSKQ
-142 INILMNADNSL
+142 IKILMNADNPL

-174 FKNLSNDLTSS
+174 FKNLGNDVTSS
-185 NLDQFKKLLPLL
+185 NLEQLEKLLPLL
-197 LLKNRTTIK
+197 LLKNKTSIK

-213 NPNYYSIFPYSI
+213 NPNHYSIFPYSI
-225 TSDNYIILINSDYTL
+225 ASDNYIILINSDYTL
-240 GILISENQK
+240 GMLINENQK

-268 SKNDINNINTFL
+268 SKNKTNYINTFL
-280 NTMTNKKNTNFQI
+280 NTLTNQKNTNFQI
-293 FSHTALIYT
+293 FSHISLIYT
-302 YVKIFNQN
+302 YLKIFNQN
-310 QLSHKNKL
+310 QSSYKNKL
-318 DEFLQNN
+318 NEFLQNN

-332 NDPNIDKKN
+332 SDQNTDKKC
-341 FTNILIN
+341 FTNILTN
-348 EHFDIHLINKNKINF
+348 DHFNIHIINKNKINF
-363 PDNLFILNTQ
+363 PDDLLILNTQ

-385 TVYENTICQDFQ
+385 TIYENTICQDFQ
-397 LLDKLFTTEWYNFSH
+397 LLDKLFINE
-412 KAIKI
+412 